1 MEQLKRIGM
10 VCRQHYEKLILSLV
24 LLLLAVAVW
33 RIYEASQEEKENVRK
48 IPAGFERKSVKGV
61 APVEVTAYQTAIRGG
76 TNPPGLN
83 LSGKHNLFN
92 PVKWQQARQGGP
104 VIKVVSGSEVGAE
117 AMRIVRVRPL
127 QLMIAYDRAASSGS
141 GADAV
146 VTGYHT
152 VVTNEMIA
160 NPVRR
165 KISQF
170 ITIGD
175 TNKQVFVLIEAKGPP
190 AEPTELVAQLKDFNN
205 EKISFAP
212 GKPYARVVGHEAEL
226 KYPPSGKTY
235 PPLRTGSPL
244 DIEGEPYK
252 IVDITPSKVVLSDDS
267 NGKRYTIEEIVAP

>member
-33 RIYEASQEEKENVRK
+33 YLYQASQEEKENVRK

-61 APVEVTAYQTAIRGG
+61 APVDLSSYQAAIRAG
-76 TNPPGLN
+76 TNPPALN
-83 LSGKHNLFN
+83 LAGKHNLFN

-104 VIKVVSGSEVGAE
+104 VIKVVSGTEVGPE

-127 QLMIAYDRAASSGS
+127 QLMIAYERAASSGS
-141 GADAV
+141 GPEAV

-152 VVTNEMIA
+152 VVTNELVA
-160 NPVRR
+160 NPARR
-165 KISQF
+165 R
-170 ITIGD
+170 ITIYTAIGD
-175 TNKQVFVLIEAKGPP
+175 TNKQVFVLTEAKGPP
-190 AEPTELVAQLKDFNN
+190 AEPTELVAQLKDFNG
-205 EKISFAP
+205 EKVSFAP
-212 GKPYARVVGHEAEL
+212 GKPYTRVVGHEAEL

-252 IVDITPSKVVLSDDS
+252 IVDITPSKVVVSDDS

>member
-10 VCRQHYEKLILSLV
+10 VCRQHYEKLILSFV

-33 RIYEASQEEKENVRK
+33 WIYQASQDERENVRK
-48 IPAGFERKSVKGV
+48 IPAGFEKKSVKGV
-61 APVEVTAYQTAIRGG
+61 TPFNLSAYQAAIRTG

-104 VIKVVSGSEVGAE
+104 IIKVVSGTEVGPE

-127 QLMIAYDRAASSGS
+127 QLIIAFERAASSGTPP
-141 GADAV
+141 DVV
-146 VTGYHT
+146 VTGYHM

-160 NPVRR
+160 NPARR
-165 KISQF
+165 R
-170 ITIGD
+170 ITQYTAIGD
-175 TNKQVFVLIEAKGPP
+175 TNKQIFVLLDAKGPP
-190 AEPTELVAQLKDFNN
+190 LEPTELVAQLKDFNG
-205 EKISFAP
+205 EKVSFAP
-212 GKPYARVVGHEAEL
+212 GKPYTRVVGHEAEL

-244 DIEGEPYK
+244 EIEGEPYK
-252 IVDITPSKVVLSDDS
+252 IVDITPSKVVVSDDS
-267 NGKRYTIEEIVAP
+267 NGKRYTIEETVAP